1 MNGVKLGLTGTI
13 GSGKSTALSFLAE
26 QGWRGIRTDHLARE
40 EMEKPEIV
48 EQLRGRWGNR
58 VFQRDGSLDRSSIA
72 GIVFAREEELDWLE
86 SLLHPQVRKRWEG
99 IVASDPEKDHVVE
112 IPLLFEKNLASR
124 FDFVVSLSCPEP
136 LQKKRLIDRG
146 LSAEDI
152 EARKLR
158 QYSASEKESRAD
170 FVISNCGTLLFL
182 EKQVLRL
189 SDKIRGATLSK
200 S

>member
-1 MNGVKLGLTGTI
+1 M
-13 GSGKSTALSFLAE
+13 LAK
-26 QGWRGIRTDHLARE
+26 QGWRGVRTDHLARE
-40 EMEKPEIV
+40 EMEKPEILAR
-48 EQLRGRWGNR
+48 LRDRWGEE
-58 VFQRDGSLDRSSIA
+58 VFSDQGRLERSSVA
-72 GIVFAREEELDWLE
+72 RIVFADPDELKWLE
-86 SLLHPQVRKRWEG
+86 DLLHPLVRSRWLR
-99 IVASDPEKDHVVE
+99 IVEEDTANDVVVE
-112 IPLLFEKNLASR
+112 IPLLFEKNLASY